1 MNEQP
6 IPENDVLIGTALW
19 LHENGWQIKQISMA
33 SGQNIDQA
41 ANKRKIVSEFS
52 RVGIKLESI
61 RFMSNG
67 PDIEALQENKKMKI
81 ECKGMGEVRIQTL
94 RNNFDRAVASAV
106 SYYDLPIEAN
116 LQIGLA
122 VPEAYLKLI
131 KTRLPQPLRERIN
144 LWLFLYV
151 AINEIYAFKPGEAID
166 S

>member
-1 MNEQP
+1 MSEQP

-19 LHENGWQIKQISMA
+19 LHNKGWQIKQISMA
-33 SGQNIDQA
+33 SGQNIDQP
-41 ANKRKIVSEFS
+41 ANKRKIIAEFS
-52 RVGIKLESI
+52 RMGIKQEAI

-67 PDIEALQENKKMKI
+67 PDIEVLKADMKMKI

-106 SYYDLPIEAN
+106 SYYDLPIESN

-122 VPEAYLKLI
+122 VPESYLKLI

-151 AINEIYAFKPGEAID
+151 AINKIRVFEPRDTILD
-166 S
+166 